1 MPQRDL
7 KSRVDIRLKKLK
19 NSVRDDARRANSP
32 RACREAFEKCR
43 KHPAVIEACTFAG
56 VDSND
61 PVVLSTMLIE
71 LASARFVKGK
81 GGAPEIWDSLMLSFL
96 LRRYLF
102 QFQERPEL
110 SDEKIFAQMVK
121 ETKQFHKMKPS
132 TLRRRLADALN
143 PDKNLRLRDLLHNM
157 EETSHAAAM
166 RRGISLPDWRTLPD
180 RWDAG
185 INGEKN

>member
-7 KSRVDIRLKKLK
+7 KSRVDIRLKNLK
-19 NSVRDDARRANSP
+19 NSVRDVARRANSP
-32 RACREAFEKCR
+32 RACREALEKCR
-43 KHPAVIEACTFAG
+43 RHPAVIEACTFAG
-56 VDSND
+56 LDSND

-81 GGAPEIWDSLMLSFL
+81 GGAPEVWDSVMLSSL
-96 LRRYLF
+96 LRHYLRRVN
-102 QFQERPEL
+102 QRPEL
-110 SDEKIFAQMVK
+110 SDEMIFAQMVR
-121 ETKQFHKMKPS
+121 EMKQFQGMSPS
-132 TLRRRLADALN
+132 TLRRRLPAAMD
-143 PDKNLRLRDLLHNM
+143 PQMNLLLKHLLANM

-166 RRGISLPDWRTLPD
+166 RRGITLPDWRTLPD